1 MMKFLLS
8 LFVLLITI
16 SSCKSSTEVVELSKN
31 KPEKLSGTYY
41 IAQLEGNNVTL
52 NNLEI
57 TFDETSN
64 KVNGSAGC
72 NSFFG
77 NYSTENNTITFG
89 NVGATKKLCSKNI
102 MVIEAYFL
110 KSLSLVDSFS
120 IDANDE
126 ISLLANDKILI
137 TATSAAQTTQKS
149 DEINDNY
156 ITAVKYKTSTR
167 GFFNFILISKN
178 KISVSEDRS
187 LQNIKNYN
195 IDSIEWNELKSLI
208 DAIDLEGLLKL
219 APPSQNHQHDGAAH
233 ATLAL
238 QIGDIE
244 YMTPTFDHGNPPK
257 AIEALVNK
265 VLSIKENTVKQ

>member
-1 MMKFLLS
+1 MKFILS
-8 LFVLLITI
+8 LVALLITV
-16 SSCKSSTEVVELSKN
+16 SSCKSNTEVVENSKTMQ
-31 KPEKLSGTYY
+31 EHLSGTYY
-41 IAQLEGNNVTL
+41 ITQLEGNDIAL
-52 NNLEI
+52 NKLEI

-64 KVNGSAGC
+64 KVNGTAGC

-89 NVGATKKLCSKNI
+89 DIGATKKLCSKNI
-102 MVIEAYFL
+102 MAIEAYFL
-110 KSLSLVDSFS
+110 KSLSLVDSFFV
-120 IDANDE
+120 DANGG

-137 TATSAAQTTQKS
+137 TATRTAQATKKS

-156 ITAVKYKTSTR
+156 ITAVKYQTSTR

-178 KISVSEDRS
+178 KIAISEDRS

-195 IDSIEWNELKSLI
+195 IDATQWNELKSLI
-208 DAIDLEGLLKL
+208 DATDLEGLFKL
-219 APPSQNHQHDGAAH
+219 TPPSQNHQHDGAAH